1 MSKKI
6 PTFLTGA
13 NAKIKVNGR
22 TIALATSVS
31 YNIDVNHASPR
42 VLGRYEVEEHQ
53 PLTYDVSGSFSIIRY
68 VGGPGHDALKD
79 TNNEGNGIGYWG
91 TTSRNKG
98 EQLLTNG
105 SVNGS
110 FDPSKMH
117 RPIGFEIE
125 IYQKTT
131 DGSYAVARFR
141 GVRISSTSFN
151 MQKKSAAAQSFEFKA
166 QYADEDS
173 FGAAISGVGQ
183 QFA

>member
-1 MSKKI
+1 MSRKI
-6 PTFLTGA
+6 PAFLTGA
-13 NAKIKVNGR
+13 NAKIKVNGV

-31 YNIDVNHASPR
+31 YNIDVNHVSPR

-53 PLTYDVSGSFSIIRY
+53 PVTYDVSGSFSIIRY
-68 VGGPGHDALKD
+68 VGSNGQKLIED
-79 TNNEGNGIGYWG
+79 TNNDGNSIGYWNG
-91 TTSRNKG
+91 RGSQA
-98 EQLLTNG
+98 EQFLTNG
-105 SVNGS
+105 GVNGS

-117 RPIGFEIE
+117 RALGFEIE

-131 DGSYAVARFR
+131 DGNHAVARFR

-166 QYADEDS
+166 QYADEDG